1 MLEVTAQ
8 ITLKKKL
15 LAFTMVNTYLHR
27 FQSAICWE
35 KKFSF
40 VAVAV

>member
-8 ITLKKKL
+8 ITFKKEITRFHYGEHIPSSFSIGYL
-15 LAFTMVNTYLHR
+15 LG
-27 FQSAICWE
+27 